1 MIEDDYKGKLVQTY
15 RPFLKMTLL
24 ANFFLCSFT
33 PRLRGKFFSSDKHLS
48 FIIQITASRLASVCL
63 DELRAFDIL
72 HDVFALQAEVIVKTL
87 REYTRLTNNIMGEMA
102 GSLDGMYSDL
112 HHFRMSSPLAV

>member
-24 ANFFLCSFT
+24 ANFFFCSFT

-48 FIIQITASRLASVCL
+48 LIIQITASRLASVCL

-87 REYTRLTNNIMGEMA
+87 REYKGLTNNIMGEMA

>member
-1 MIEDDYKGKLVQTY
+1 M
-15 RPFLKMTLL
+15 
-24 ANFFLCSFT
+24 
-33 PRLRGKFFSSDKHLS
+33 
-48 FIIQITASRLASVCL
+48 IQITASRLASVCL

>member
-24 ANFFLCSFT
+24 ANFFCAVLPLVSEVN
-33 PRLRGKFFSSDKHLS
+33 FFYSDKHLS
-48 FIIQITASRLASVCL
+48 FIIQITASILARVCL

-72 HDVFALQAEVIVKTL
+72 HKVFALQAEVIVKTL
-87 REYTRLTNNIMGEMA
+87 REYTGLTNNIMGKVA

>member
-87 REYTRLTNNIMGEMA
+87 REYIVTNDIMGEMA

>member
-1 MIEDDYKGKLVQTY
+1 MIEDDYKGKLVQMY

-24 ANFFLCSFT
+24 ANFFCAVLPLVSEVN
-33 PRLRGKFFSSDKHLS
+33 FFSSDKRLS
-48 FIIQITASRLASVCL
+48 FIIQITASRLARVCL

-72 HDVFALQAEVIVKTL
+72 HKVFALQAEVIVKTL
-87 REYTRLTNNIMGEMA
+87 REYTGLTNNIMGKVA

-112 HHFRMSSPLAV
+112 HHFRISSPLAV